1 MDDDFVIKENPDEE
15 NKEDSFQMSEG
26 VASLMGSVRSGNI
39 RSSFL
44 IGLAN
49 RRNELKIQK
58 EMSKAEEHDA
68 SMIDAPSETRMTMAE
83 EKLLK

>member
-15 NKEDSFQMSEG
+15 NKEDSFQMSGG
-26 VASLMGSVRSGNI
+26 VASLMGSVRSSNL

-49 RRNELKIQK
+49 RRNELKI
-58 EMSKAEEHDA
+58 
-68 SMIDAPSETRMTMAE
+68 
-83 EKLLK
+83 